1 MGGKREGE
9 GIIEHT
15 CLEYVLSGD
24 RMTGKRDKEMGGKRE
39 GGGIFEHT
47 CLEYALAGDRMTG
60 KRGSEMGGKR
70 EGEGIF
76 EHTCLTMK
84 AIDTIFAEMIITS
97 IFNEK
102 LFS

>member
-15 CLEYVLSGD
+15 CLEYVLSGG
-24 RMTGKRDKEMGGKRE
+24 RITGKRD
-39 GGGIFEHT
+39 
-47 CLEYALAGDRMTG
+47 
-60 KRGSEMGGKR
+60 SEIRGKR

>member
-1 MGGKREGE
+1 MTGKGDREMGGKREGE
-9 GIIEHT
+9 GIFEHT
-15 CLEYVLSGD
+15 CLEYVLLGG
-24 RMTGKRDKEMGGKRE
+24 RITGKRD
-39 GGGIFEHT
+39 
-47 CLEYALAGDRMTG
+47 
-60 KRGSEMGGKR
+60 SEIRGKR